1 MSEPVKEA
9 ENEQTTDHVD
19 KLRVSIQIERR
30 SLQVLT
36 QDDIDRMVEQEI

>member
-1 MSEPVKEA
+1 MSEQVKEA
-9 ENEQTTDHVD
+9 EQEQTTDHVD